1 MLIRV
6 IMIIKFA
13 KPTLAAVMVILL
25 VGTAVV
31 DAQGNAE
38 AEFTLRGIK
47 TNNPTTFGD
56 NIPHSSDKE
65 KRKQLTS
72 ARVLTAQ
79 FAKQIIS
86 REDYCRFVKDYC
98 SRT

>member
-1 MLIRV
+1 
-6 IMIIKFA
+6 MIIKFA

-72 ARVLTAQ
+72 ARVLAHVL
-79 FAKQIIS
+79 S
-86 REDYCRFVKDYC
+86 REDYCKMFKC
-98 SRT
+98 P